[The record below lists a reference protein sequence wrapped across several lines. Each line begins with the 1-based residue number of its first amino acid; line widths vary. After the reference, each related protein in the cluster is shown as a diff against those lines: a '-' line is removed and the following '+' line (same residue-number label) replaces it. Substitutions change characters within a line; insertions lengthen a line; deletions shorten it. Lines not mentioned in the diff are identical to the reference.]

1 MNRNSASV
9 HLHVL
14 LLFIDL
20 LQKIPPTTFFSEQL
34 ELDDHTGQS
43 TNISVFKSF
52 TTFSS
57 VFPYTVLTAIVIVC
71 AVTFP
76 LQIAMI
82 VMGKFSDQQA
92 MEEV

>member
-1 MNRNSASV
+1 MCLAFIHVSAKNKNIFEFCLVQPSPNSTDDPT
-9 HLHVL
+9 LENL
-14 LLFIDL
+14 LSNAPGL
-20 LQKIPPTTFFSEQL
+20 
-34 ELDDHTGQS
+34 
-43 TNISVFKSF
+43 KSF

-82 VMGKFSDQQA
+82 VMGKFSD
-92 MEEV
+92 